1 MQSAFALV
9 VIAWL
14 LYPQPLW
21 ALLGAD
27 LVRRQCDILLTCD
40 PKGDNWFT
48 GFLGGILD
56 WIDNGLDWD
65 STTTDDASKIDS
77 RIPATPAPVQPDDEV
92 FVQGDKLTG
101 SKRCEANAPAASGAQ
116 SAISVC
122 HIYSKKS
129 VLSKLLIQNSNA

>member
-14 LYPQPLW
+14 LCPQPLW

-27 LVRRQCDILLTCD
+27 LVRRQCDILACD

-48 GFLGGILD
+48 GFFGGILD

-65 STTTDDASKIDS
+65 STTTDDGKIDT
-77 RIPATPAPVQPDDEV
+77 RIPATPAPAQPDDEV

-101 SKRCEANAPAASGAQ
+101 SKRCEANAPPAASGAQ
-116 SAISVC
+116 SAISVSQV
-122 HIYSKKS
+122 IYSKKS
-129 VLSKLLIQNSNA
+129 VLSKLNSNSNA